1 MHELQGKR
9 VLITG
14 AGGFLGANLVYA
26 LARQGAE
33 VHALV
38 RKNIWRLAEIE
49 ARIEIHR
56 QELCDFQG
64 LSGLVQSIRPQII
77 FHSAVYNSHPS
88 TSAERLASIEDNI
101 TATAVLIEAL
111 RPIDFERLVHIGSS
125 LEYGAKDAPMK
136 ESDRLEP
143 FTYRG
148 ATKAA
153 AALLC
158 LQMAHG
164 DRRPVAVVRP
174 FSVFGSW
181 ESATRIVPTLML
193 SLLRGG
199 EMRLAPGDYRRDFIF
214 IEDVIEACLRTAT
227 AAGVEGEIINA
238 GSGQQWSNEE
248 LIAIAEEVTGIK
260 LKRSSQAFENR
271 PPDVR
276 NWVADIRNA
285 ERLLGWMPRH
295 DLRAG
300 LLKTFEWFRDH
311 QHLYPHAK

>member
-1 MHELQGKR
+1 MHDLQGKR

-38 RKNIWRLAEIE
+38 RRNIWRLAGVESGI
-49 ARIEIHR
+49 AIHR
-56 QELCDFQG
+56 QDLCDFQG
-64 LSGLVQSIRPQII
+64 LSGLVKTIRPQII
-77 FHSAVYNSHPS
+77 FHSAVHPSHPL
-88 TSAERLASIEDNI
+88 TAAERLASIEDNI

-111 RPIDFERLVHIGSS
+111 RPIDFDRLVHLGSS
-125 LEYGAKDAPMK
+125 LEYGAKQAPMK
-136 ESDRLEP
+136 ESDLLEP

-158 LQMAHG
+158 LQMARG

-174 FSVFGSW
+174 FSVFGYW
-181 ESATRIVPTLML
+181 ESAMRIVPTLML
-193 SLLRGG
+193 SLLRGA

-214 IEDVIEACLRTAT
+214 IEDVIEACLRAAT
-227 AAGVEGEIINA
+227 APGVEGEIINV
-238 GSGQQWSNEE
+238 GSGLQWSNEE
-248 LIAIAEEVTGIK
+248 LIGIAEEVTGIK
-260 LKRSSQAFENR
+260 LKRSPQAFENR

-285 ERLLGWMPRH
+285 ERLLDWKPRY

-300 LLKTFEWFRDH
+300 LSKTFDWFRDH
-311 QHLYPHAK
+311 QHLYAHAK